1 MPLPK
6 LLTFKLSRWLT
17 AGTVAVAAA
26 GLFAVICLQPSQI
39 VDPIITFTLKSVLK
53 VVPVAAANSEW
64 DYALDLPDPRIPQP
78 HWNSRVNQ
86 LSPPDLNYYQSKGY
100 KNTTQSRATAGDT
113 VSSSIVPVTI
123 KSSKQRIES
132 EIQTEDLWQKICDDF
147 GFPEMDNKLVRKH
160 VKFYSERPEYFE
172 RILKRANIYLSYIY
186 QQVDSMGMPSEIAL
200 LPIIESAY
208 NPRARSQAGA
218 VGLWQFM
225 PFTGKQYGLKQNW
238 WYEGRRDIIA
248 STQAALDYLH
258 YLHLMF
264 DNDWSLALAA
274 YNAGENGINRAIRN
288 NQKLKKSTR
297 YSDLKLKQETR
308 NFVPKLIAVK
318 NIIANPE
325 AYGINLPKLS
335 SEPAFEIVQFN
346 FQVDLAILAHWTEIQ
361 KYELEQLNPGLRRT
375 VTPPGGPHRVLVP
388 SDKYDRVVSW
398 ISDLHPSHAVVSVMY
413 QVKPGD
419 VLGAIAERYN
429 VSVASIKSIN
439 SMNSDLIR
447 IGEVIRIPNPS
458 SISQHAEFI
467 HHNDEAGRQFIHQ
480 VQRGE
485 MLETIAQR
493 YNVSVAKLRTAN
505 SLNSDSIQVGQKL
518 RIPIPNSIGQF
529 ASTPDAGYTTLTTGT
544 RFVHKVKLGESL
556 WRIARLYQ
564 VNVTNLLNWNDID
577 GSTYIHPGQ
586 SIVVYTN

>member
-6 LLTFKLSRWLT
+6 LLTFKLSRRLT

-39 VDPIITFTLKSVLK
+39 VDPIIAFTLKPVLK
-53 VVPVAAANSEW
+53 VVPAAAANSEW
-64 DYALDLPDPRIPQP
+64 DYALDLPDPRIPQS

-86 LSPPDLNYYQSKGY
+86 LSPSELNYYEIKGN
-100 KNTTQSRATAGDT
+100 KNTTHTKAAAGDT
-113 VSSSIVPVTI
+113 VSSSVAPETI
-123 KSSKQRIES
+123 ENSKQSIES
-132 EIQTEDLWQKICDDF
+132 KNQTEDLWQIIRNDF
-147 GFPEMDNKLVRKH
+147 GFPEMDNNLVRKH

-172 RILKRANIYLSYIY
+172 RILKRANIYLPYIY
-186 QQVDSMGMPSEIAL
+186 QKVDSMGMPSEIAL

-264 DNDWSLALAA
+264 DKDWSLALAA

-288 NQKLKKSTR
+288 NQNQNKSTR

-335 SEPAFEIVQFN
+335 NEPAFEIIQFN
-346 FQVDLAILAHWTEIQ
+346 FQVDLTILAYWTEIQ

-375 VTPPGGPHRVLVP
+375 ITPPGGPHRVLVP

-398 ISDLHPSHAVVSVMY
+398 ISDLHPSHAVVTVMY

-419 VLGAIAERYN
+419 VLGTIAQRYN

-480 VQRGE
+480 VQRGD
-485 MLETIAQR
+485 MLEEIAQI

-518 RIPIPNSIGQF
+518 HIPIPNSIGQF
-529 ASTPDAGYTTLTTGT
+529 ASTPDAAYTTLTTGT

>member
-1 MPLPK
+1 M
-6 LLTFKLSRWLT
+6 
-17 AGTVAVAAA
+17 
-26 GLFAVICLQPSQI
+26 
-39 VDPIITFTLKSVLK
+39 
-53 VVPVAAANSEW
+53 
-64 DYALDLPDPRIPQP
+64 
-78 HWNSRVNQ
+78 
-86 LSPPDLNYYQSKGY
+86 
-100 KNTTQSRATAGDT
+100 
-113 VSSSIVPVTI
+113 
-123 KSSKQRIES
+123 
-132 EIQTEDLWQKICDDF
+132 
-147 GFPEMDNKLVRKH
+147 
-160 VKFYSERPEYFE
+160 
-172 RILKRANIYLSYIY
+172 
-186 QQVDSMGMPSEIAL
+186 
-200 LPIIESAY
+200 
-208 NPRARSQAGA
+208 
-218 VGLWQFM
+218 
-225 PFTGKQYGLKQNW
+225 
-238 WYEGRRDIIA
+238 
-248 STQAALDYLH
+248 
-258 YLHLMF
+258 
-264 DNDWSLALAA
+264 
-274 YNAGENGINRAIRN
+274 
-288 NQKLKKSTR
+288 
-297 YSDLKLKQETR
+297 
-308 NFVPKLIAVK
+308 
-318 NIIANPE
+318 
-325 AYGINLPKLS
+325 
-335 SEPAFEIVQFN
+335 
-346 FQVDLAILAHWTEIQ
+346 AILAHWTEIQ

-375 VTPPGGPHRVLVP
+375 VTPPDGPYRVLVP

-398 ISDLHPSHAVVSVMY
+398 KSGLHPSHAVVSVMY